1 MTVFQGD
8 WAQIES
14 LVTTEMTTFS
24 VEMALMSSLL
34 GMATIE
40 SLVRQEETV
49 SLAALTVTTSMVV
62 MAMTN

>member
-1 MTVFQGD
+1 
-8 WAQIES
+8 
-14 LVTTEMTTFS
+14 MTTFS